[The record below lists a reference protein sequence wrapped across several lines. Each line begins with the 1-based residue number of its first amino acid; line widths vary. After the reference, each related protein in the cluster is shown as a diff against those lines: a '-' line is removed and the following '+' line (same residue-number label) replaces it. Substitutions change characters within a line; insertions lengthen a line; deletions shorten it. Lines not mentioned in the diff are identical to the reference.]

1 MQKIEDEALAQRIL
15 DKVGDPSARSSFA
28 RASILSGPGS
38 LVLTLALS
46 LAASL
51 SLSLSLPLVKVNSMN
66 GKMAII
72 STALS
77 LVYALAPWKQ

>member
-15 DKVGDPSARSSFA
+15 D
-28 RASILSGPGS
+28 
-38 LVLTLALS
+38 
-46 LAASL
+46 
-51 SLSLSLPLVKVNSMN
+51 KVNSMN